1 MVSHGFSPNKDLGKH
16 MCCYQIPDPFDLNG
30 TIPRNIEDWASIV
43 PILALFQAAQ
53 FHVSMYFRVRD
64 NSDCKVFIQKFN
76 YRMEEKGVQSS
87 FSTTCF
93 FLWHFSSWPH
103 NQIYHSEASN
113 KTVLVSSLVFLFSL
127 SWRWIGML
135 SKASVFR
142 PIADQ
147 AKFSGTVFLESK
159 WRSIKREIQTSP
171 ETIIVNKIQ
180 KIDPTLARFNCKCSK
195 VSEEKCFFA
204 LKAGLCHKKTLSKMR
219 ARFITRHHV
228 SKQSKP
234 CNPSVLY
241 NPKKQT

>member
-1 MVSHGFSPNKDLGKH
+1 MFRCILESEITLIVKVFVANS
-16 MCCYQIPDPFDLNG
+16 I
-30 TIPRNIEDWASIV
+30 IEWKKKV
-43 PILALFQAAQ
+43 
-53 FHVSMYFRVRD
+53 
-64 NSDCKVFIQKFN
+64 CKVHSAQHA
-76 YRMEEKGVQSS
+76 
-87 FSTTCF
+87 F
-93 FLWHFSSWPH
+93 FWWHFSSWPH
-103 NQIYHSEASN
+103 NLNLPLRGFQQNSARLVPGLLIFL
-113 KTVLVSSLVFLFSL
+113 VLE
-127 SWRWIGML
+127 M
-135 SKASVFR
+135 ASVFR
-142 PIADQ
+142 QLPSD
-147 AKFSGTVFLESK
+147 TVLLESK

-171 ETIIVNKIQ
+171 QTIIVNKIQ

>member
-64 NSDCKVFIQKFN
+64 NSDCKGFPQKFN

-87 FSTTCF
+87 FSTTWF
-93 FLWHFSSWPH
+93 FLVTLL
-103 NQIYHSEASN
+103 IMASQPN
-113 KTVLVSSLVFLFSL
+113 LPLRGFQRNSARLLPGLLIFLVLE
-127 SWRWIGML
+127 M
-135 SKASVFR
+135 ASVFR
-142 PIADQ
+142 QLPSD
-147 AKFSGTVFLESK
+147 TVLLESK

-171 ETIIVNKIQ
+171 QTIIVNKIQ

-195 VSEEKCFFA
+195 VSEEKCFFT

-241 NPKKQT
+241 NPKTQT